1 MKKCVRYLRYSSTG
15 QSKCSIEL
23 QDMNTLSWCTYN
35 NTEVLET
42 FEDKGKSATNFDRP
56 NFKELELFIKKW
68 HKTVDYVLVNSFDR
82 FSRDAGEA
90 MMKIKYYC
98 TKYNIRI
105 ASAGENCIYDPE
117 DVSSFWNVALAF
129 IRAEDEIMRHKKR
142 VNGGIYASKKEERRY
157 IAAKAPYG
165 YKKISVD
172 KKTNIAISDKEAE
185 IVGKL
190 IDSFYHNNTSLPVLR
205 KMAIQFGVRIVN
217 KHSIK
222 RMLTNPVYYGMQI
235 LKPYGNMPGGII
247 DGKWD
252 SIRPADWYY
261 TITNRLNDRSKKQ
274 RFKLNEA
281 FPLRGIVKC
290 AADCNKN
297 FTAGFSRGK
306 YNLYGYYFC
315 TTHRKENYPAPSS
328 PTFEH
333 LTLFLKFIHNLKVA

>member
-23 QDMNTLSWCTYN
+23 QAMNTLSWCTYN

-142 VNGGIYASKKEERRY
+142 VNGGIYANMYAWCTQKMEQNPQKKDHYQQRMNFYE
-157 IAAKAPYG
+157 
-165 YKKISVD
+165 
-172 KKTNIAISDKEAE
+172 
-185 IVGKL
+185 KL
-190 IDSFYHNNTSLPVLR
+190 YLQVNTFL
-205 KMAIQFGVRIVN
+205 I
-217 KHSIK
+217 
-222 RMLTNPVYYGMQI
+222 
-235 LKPYGNMPGGII
+235 
-247 DGKWD
+247 
-252 SIRPADWYY
+252 
-261 TITNRLNDRSKKQ
+261 
-274 RFKLNEA
+274 
-281 FPLRGIVKC
+281 
-290 AADCNKN
+290 N
-297 FTAGFSRGK
+297 F
-306 YNLYGYYFC
+306 
-315 TTHRKENYPAPSS
+315 
-328 PTFEH
+328 
-333 LTLFLKFIHNLKVA
+333 